1 MDIIFNSDFDTEE
14 VYAVV
19 DNSIKIRMFKDGDH
33 FKFKNFE
40 KLDDDVLQRKLKQ
53 ICKLLLSLE
62 DE

>member
-1 MDIIFNSDFDTEE
+1 MDIIFNIDFEAEE
-14 VYAVV
+14 VHAIV
-19 DNSIKIRMFKDGDH
+19 DNSIKVRMFKDGESY
-33 FKFKNFE
+33 KFKNFE